1 MVSEPINQWRP
12 LLETKR
18 PKHLQKF
25 GVVELGEAHPRQ
37 QVGDTFSVAIGE
49 AARAHYDFAL
59 VVRAQ
64 DLMNRPNLPGLGLLA
79 EFSPVEEGSPGAS
92 ARPGALVESDSLGAT
107 NLDDHVPLPAPQH
120 GECALRLAPPPEGAG
135 AGADD
140 GPVSGRV
147 LLLVGP
153 LREPYRFAALPG

>member
-18 PKHLQKF
+18 PKHLQQF

-59 VVRAQ
+59 VARAQ
-64 DLMNRPNLPGLGLLA
+64 DLMNCPNLPGLSLLA
-79 EFSPVEEGSPGAS
+79 EFGPLDECSPGAS
-92 ARPGALVESDSLGAT
+92 ARSGELVESDSIGAT
-107 NLDDHVPLPAPQH
+107 NLDDHVPLPAPQL
-120 GECALRLAPPPEGAG
+120 G
-135 AGADD
+135 
-140 GPVSGRV
+140 
-147 LLLVGP
+147 
-153 LREPYRFAALPG
+153 